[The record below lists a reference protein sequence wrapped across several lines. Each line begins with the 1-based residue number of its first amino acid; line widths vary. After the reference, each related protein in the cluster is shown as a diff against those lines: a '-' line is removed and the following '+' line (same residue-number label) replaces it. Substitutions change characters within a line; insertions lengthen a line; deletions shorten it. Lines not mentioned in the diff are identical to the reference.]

1 MNVLQ
6 AAAYLTRRNA
16 CFFVVLAIY
25 ALVVTPLYFLRVI
38 HSDVIVTTA
47 IFFVVVMG
55 LDLLYG
61 CTGMLSFGQVGFFAV
76 GAYAVAILFTRL
88 AIPPLFGA
96 LIGILVNIALS
107 YVLGRVCLRLA
118 TSYFMLATLAF
129 GIMIHGTITVWYD
142 VTGGDGGLGDI
153 PRPVIGTSLNTDL
166 SFGAFAASC
175 AVVLFW
181 FTYNLS
187 RSRVGRALRA
197 IRSDATAAACLGV
210 NVDQL
215 KISAFVISACYA
227 SFGGS
232 LFAMYNGAVHPDS
245 FSLGALLDLL
255 LMMFIGGEGTIWGG
269 LWGTTV
275 IRLLPDVLSGLHGAK
290 ILFSG
295 IFFCIIIFALPRG
308 IAGAIEDIVKR
319 IGSRTRP
326 RAATGAQAIPYSAG
340 IRTGT
345 AAVLRIDSLARSF
358 GGVRA
363 IDDVSFEIRRG
374 QIKGLIGPNGAGKT
388 TLLNLISGLLTP
400 DGGRI
405 LVESTELRQL
415 RPDQIARLG
424 IQRTFQHE
432 RLFPYLSVEEN
443 IMVGQECGIEGGLSD
458 LIACAL
464 GHRQT
469 LIAEAEARRNAKAWL
484 RSLQLEEYAGR
495 SVEKIPQGL
504 RKLIEVARSCAAA
517 PLLLLLDEAVAGLNG
532 PERQVFKGFIRAL
545 HDAGLTILII
555 EHDIDFVM
563 ELCDDICV
571 VSFGKTIA
579 DGTPAEI
586 RKDAAVIAAYL
597 GR

>member
-16 CFFVVLAIY
+16 WFFVVLAIY

-61 CTGMLSFGQVGFFAV
+61 YTGMLSFGQVGFFAV

-107 YVLGRVCLRLA
+107 YVLGRVCLRLS

-142 VTGGDGGLGDI
+142 VTGGDGGLGGI

-275 IRLLPDVLSGLHGAK
+275 IRLLPDVLSSLHGAK

-319 IGSRTRP
+319 IRSRTRP
-326 RAATGAQAIPYSAG
+326 RAATGGQAIPYSAG
-340 IRTGT
+340 IGTGT

-363 IDDVSFEIRRG
+363 IDNVSFEIRRG

-405 LVESTELRQL
+405 WVGSTELRQL
-415 RPDQIARLG
+415 RPDQIAKFG

-443 IMVGQECGIEGGLSD
+443 IMVGQECSIDGGLRE

-464 GHRQT
+464 GRRQT
-469 LIAEAEARRNAKAWL
+469 LIAEAEARRNAQAWL

-504 RKLIEVARSCAAA
+504 RKLIEVARSCATA
-517 PLLLLLDEAVAGLNG
+517 PRLLLLDEAVAGLNG
-532 PERQVFKGFIRAL
+532 PERQVFKSFIRAL
-545 HDAGLTILII
+545 RDAGLTILII

-571 VSFGKTIA
+571 VNFGKTIA

-586 RKDAAVIAAYL
+586 RKDDGVIAAYL
-597 GR
+597 GQ

>member
-1 MNVLQ
+1 MSVAQ

-16 CFFVVLAIY
+16 GFFIILATY
-25 ALVVTPLYFLRVI
+25 ALFVTPLFFLRVI

-61 CTGMLSFGQVGFFAV
+61 YTGMLSFGQVGFFAV
-76 GAYAVAILFTRL
+76 GAYAVAVLFTRFAL
-88 AIPPLFGA
+88 PPLLGT
-96 LIGILVNIALS
+96 LVGILVNIVLS

-142 VTGGDGGLGDI
+142 VTGGDAGLGGI
-153 PRPVIGTSLNTDL
+153 PRPVIGTSLNTDF

-175 AVVLFW
+175 VLVLFW
-181 FTYNLS
+181 LTYSLS
-187 RSRVGRALRA
+187 RSRVGRASRA
-197 IRSDATAAACLGV
+197 IRSDPTAAACLGV
-210 NVDQL
+210 NVDRL
-215 KISAFVISACYA
+215 KIHSFVISACYA

-269 LWGTTV
+269 LWGTTI
-275 IRLLPDVLSGLHGAK
+275 IRLLPDALSGFHGAK
-290 ILFSG
+290 VLFSG
-295 IFFCIIIFALPRG
+295 IFFCIVIFALPRG
-308 IAGAIEDIVKR
+308 IAGAVEDIFKR
-319 IGSRTRP
+319 IGSRARP
-326 RAATGAQAIPYSAG
+326 SAATGAQAIPYSTEMTAG
-340 IRTGT
+340 
-345 AAVLRIDSLARSF
+345 AATLLRVDSLARSF

-388 TLLNLISGLLTP
+388 TLLNLISGILTP

-405 LVESTELRQL
+405 LVESTELRRL

-424 IQRTFQHE
+424 IQRTFQNE
-432 RLFPYLSVEEN
+432 RLFPYLNVEDN
-443 IMVGQECGIEGGLSD
+443 IMVGQERGADGNLSE
-458 LIACAL
+458 LIACAV
-464 GHRQT
+464 GYRPT
-469 LIAEAEARRNAKAWL
+469 LVSEAAARRGAQAWL

-504 RKLIEVARSCAAA
+504 RKLVEVARSCAAA
-517 PLLLLLDEAVAGLNG
+517 PILLLLDEAVAGLNDA
-532 PERQVFKGFIRAL
+532 ERQVFKGFIRAL
-545 HDAGLTILII
+545 RDAGLTILII

-571 VSFGKTIA
+571 VSFGRAIA
-579 DGTPAEI
+579 DGTPAKI

-597 GR
+597 GQ

>member
-1 MNVLQ
+1 MSVSQ
-6 AAAYLTRRNA
+6 AAAYLTRRNVG
-16 CFFVVLAIY
+16 FFIVLAIY

-47 IFFVVVMG
+47 IFFIVVMG

-61 CTGMLSFGQVGFFAV
+61 YTGMLSFGQVGFFAV
-76 GAYAVAILFTRL
+76 GAYAVAVLFTRFAL
-88 AIPPLFGA
+88 PPLLGT
-96 LIGILVNIALS
+96 LIGILLNIALS
-107 YVLGRVCLRLA
+107 YLLGRICLRLA

-142 VTGGDGGLGDI
+142 VTGGDGGLGGI

-166 SFGAFAASC
+166 SFGAFAAIC
-175 AVVLFW
+175 ALILFW
-181 FTYNLS
+181 FTYSLS

-210 NVDQL
+210 NVDRL
-215 KISAFVISACYA
+215 KINAFVISACYA

-245 FSLGALLDLL
+245 FSLGTLLDLL

-269 LWGTTV
+269 LWGTTI

-295 IFFCIIIFALPRG
+295 IFFCIVIFALPRG
-308 IAGAIEDIVKR
+308 IAGTIEDIVKR
-319 IGSRTRP
+319 IWSRRP
-326 RAATGAQAIPYSAG
+326 PVPAIGAQAVPYAAEM
-340 IRTGT
+340 RTGAT
-345 AAVLRIDSLARSF
+345 ALLQVDSLARSF

-363 IDDVSFEIRRG
+363 IDDVSFEIRQG

-405 LVESTELRQL
+405 LVESTELRRL

-443 IMVGQECGIEGGLSD
+443 IMVGQERGVGGSWSE
-458 LIACAL
+458 LIACAV
-464 GHRQT
+464 GCRPT
-469 LIAEAEARRNAKAWL
+469 LVSEAAARRAAQAWL

-504 RKLIEVARSCAAA
+504 RKLVEVARSCAAG
-517 PLLLLLDEAVAGLNG
+517 PLLLLLDEAVAGLNDA
-532 PERQVFKGFIRAL
+532 ERQVFKSFIRAL
-545 HDAGLTILII
+545 RDAGLTILII

-571 VSFGKTIA
+571 VNFGRTIA
-579 DGTPAEI
+579 DGKPAEI
-586 RKDAAVIAAYL
+586 RKDDAVIAAYL
-597 GR
+597 GQ